1 MLRGVAPGA
10 GEQDRGLLLPAQ
22 SRARYR
28 LERYPPPLDL
38 AGQVAHLWLVE
49 WKAGEQPWTSGVLPF
64 PAVNLTLETAL
75 PSRITG
81 VPTGRYDYPLQ
92 GRGRVLGARFRV
104 GGFRP
109 LLDGPVAALS
119 GRQVPVEDVFPGCQ
133 ADAVAARE
141 AALPDQQALE
151 ELVGLLRR
159 RLPLPGPDPRVDV
172 VEQLVDV
179 VAARPDVTR
188 VEQLA
193 RCAHT
198 STRQLQ
204 RLFHDYVGVSPK
216 WVLLRHRLH
225 DATQA
230 IGQGDSLDVAALAA
244 TLGYADQAHM
254 TRDFRS
260 VVGMTPAAYARRLRA
275 GP

>member
-1 MLRGVAPGA
+1 MLPGVAPGA

-28 LERYPPPLDL
+28 LERYPPPPEL
-38 AGQVAHLWLVE
+38 AAQVTHLWLVE
-49 WKAGEQPWTSGVLPF
+49 WQAGEQTWTSGVLPF
-64 PAVNLTLETAL
+64 PAVNLTLETAR
-75 PSRITG
+75 PCRITG

-104 GGFRP
+104 GGFRA

-119 GRQVPVEDVFPGCQ
+119 GRQVPVEEVFPGCQ
-133 ADAVAARE
+133 ADAVAERA

-159 RLPLPGPDPRVDV
+159 RLPPPEADPRVDV
-172 VEQLVDV
+172 VEHLVDV
-179 VAARPDVTR
+179 VAARSDVTR

-198 STRQLQ
+198 STRHLQ

-225 DATQA
+225 EATQA
-230 IGQGDSLDVAALAA
+230 MGQGETLDVAALAA
-244 TLGYADQAHM
+244 RLGYADQAHM

-260 VVGMTPAAYARRLRA
+260 VVGTTPASYARCLRIR
-275 GP
+275 P